1 MQRISQMRAL
11 PLPRIVIL
19 SGRKRSMCEKPQP
32 EQVGT
37 EPKDLI
43 PLITKIL
50 LSGIAQ

>member
-1 MQRISQMRAL
+1 MKTL

-37 EPKDLI
+37 EPKDLT
-43 PLITKIL
+43 PYM
-50 LSGIAQ
+50 